1 MSQSYPTRSLARL
14 IGPSLVVMALAE
26 GIHVDIWSN
35 NTPPVVFFNGNVL
48 FVAGL
53 AIVQAHNYWALRPP
67 VLVTLI
73 GWSSLSLGFS
83 RMFFPRQRPYI
94 HANSPWETVFRI
106 GALCLVGSSVAAI
119 GYMQ

>member
-1 MSQSYPTRSLARL
+1 MSQSYPTRTLARL

-73 GWSSLSLGFS
+73 GWSSLSLGLS
-83 RMFFPRQRPYI
+83 RMFFPHQKPYI
-94 HANSPWETVFRI
+94 QTNSPWKTVFRI

-119 GYMQ
+119 GYI